1 LADRIE
7 AGLMT
12 MQEASALDLDAE
24 ISAQAEIEK
33 NETRDAVPLGAQAV
47 RVDSHLEGMPA
58 ERRRTFQKVVA
69 LAKRA
74 MKTSAE
80 GDNVAA
86 ARLAHKAWLLAPDIA
101 LTNHVLGLMLYNL
114 GRLSRALDFFETAW
128 KIDPKD
134 AEIYQKLGLVAWKL
148 DMLEAAEKFYRL
160 QYKLAP
166 TAVDAAINL
175 GGVLRDAGKFEEA
188 IEILRT
194 AIYAHQDNF
203 ELWNSMGTV
212 INDSGDPVQARTFYE
227 EALRLRPNYG
237 RAHNNM
243 ANIHELLGEPELAI
257 PHFDA
262 ALLDPADPMEEA
274 TMQHGRSMVL
284 LAAGRIEEGWAA
296 NESRLN
302 PNRAQATLF
311 TLKTPMWDGTHAE
324 QMRGKTL
331 LLVGE
336 QGLGDEILFMN
347 TVKDLLEAVGP
358 DGELRIACEYRLMP
372 LVQRSFPEAV
382 VGHHMSA
389 SVEGRDVRVV
399 PPMLEKG
406 ADFWTPMATPLRSF
420 RNRVEDFPA
429 ETGFLAPDA
438 EVQATF
444 RKQIDRF
451 GKGLKVGVLWK
462 SLNMNARRSR
472 FFSAFDAWETVLKT
486 PGVDFINLQ
495 YGKVE
500 DELALAKERFGVTL
514 HQPTDIDLKMDLDKV
529 AAYASACDL
538 VIGPMNATSNLAAAC
553 GGTVWFIHAR
563 SSTWTLLGSDRQ
575 HWYPQTRSFFG
586 SGFQD
591 WDNTMTRVAADLAK
605 LASKQG

>member
-1 LADRIE
+1 
-7 AGLMT
+7 
-12 MQEASALDLDAE
+12 MQDATVLDLDAE
-24 ISAQAEIEK
+24 ISAEAEIEK
-33 NETRDAVPLGAQAV
+33 NETRDAVLLGTQAV
-47 RVDSHLEGMPA
+47 RVDTHLDRLPPG
-58 ERRRTFQKVVA
+58 RRKTFQKVAA

-86 ARLAHKAWLLAPDIA
+86 ARLAHRAWLLAPDMA

-114 GRLSRALDFFETAW
+114 GRLSRALDFFEAAW

-148 DMLEAAEKFYRL
+148 DMLDAAEKFYRL
-160 QYKLAP
+160 QYRLAP

-194 AIYAHQDNF
+194 AIYAHQDNY

-212 INDSGDPVQARTFYE
+212 INDSGDPIQARTFYE
-227 EALRLRPNYG
+227 EALRLKPDYG

-243 ANIHELLGEPELAI
+243 ANIHELLGEPALAI

-262 ALLDPADPMEEA
+262 ALKDPADAMEEA
-274 TMQHGRSMVL
+274 TMRHGRSMVL

-311 TLKTPMWDGTHAE
+311 TMKAPMWDGTRPE
-324 QMRGKTL
+324 QLRGKTL

-336 QGLGDEILFMN
+336 QGLGDEVIFMN
-347 TVKDLLEAVGP
+347 IVKDLLDAVGSG
-358 DGELRIACEYRLMP
+358 GELRIACEYRLMP
-372 LVQRSFPEAV
+372 LVKRSFPQAV

-389 SVEGRDVRVV
+389 NVEGRDVRVV
-399 PPMLEKG
+399 PRLEDG

-420 RNRVEDFPA
+420 RNSLDAYPTDA
-429 ETGFLAPDA
+429 GFLVPDPA
-438 EVQATF
+438 LKSGF
-444 RKQIDRF
+444 RAQIDGF
-451 GKGLKVGVLWK
+451 GSGLKVGILWK

-472 FFSAFDAWETVLKT
+472 FFSAFDAWEGVLKT

-500 DELALAKERFGVTL
+500 DELALARERFGVTL
-514 HQPTDIDLKMDLDKV
+514 HQPTEIDLKMDLDKV
-529 AAYASACDL
+529 AAYASSCDL
-538 VIGPMNATSNLAAAC
+538 VLGPMNATSNLAAAC
-553 GGTVWFIHAR
+553 GGKVWFIHAR
-563 SSTWTLLGSDRQ
+563 SSTWTLLGTDRQ
-575 HWYPQTRSFFG
+575 YWYPQTRSFFG
-586 SGFQD
+586 SGFRD
-591 WDNTMTRVAADLAK
+591 WDNTMKRVAEELAA
-605 LASKQG
+605 LATSRG

>member
-1 LADRIE
+1 
-7 AGLMT
+7 
-12 MQEASALDLDAE
+12 MQEATALDLDAE
-24 ISAQAEIEK
+24 ISAEAEIEK
-33 NETRDAVPLGAQAV
+33 NETRDAVPLSAQAV
-47 RVDSHLEGMPA
+47 RVDAHIEKMPA
-58 ERRRTFQKVVA
+58 DRRRVFQKVAA

-74 MKTSAE
+74 MKTAAE

-86 ARLAHKAWLLAPDIA
+86 ARLAHKAYLLAPDMA

-128 KIDPKD
+128 KIDPND
-134 AEIYQKLGLVAWKL
+134 AEIYQKMGLVAWKL
-148 DMLEAAEKFYRL
+148 NMLDAAERFYRL
-160 QYKLAP
+160 QYQLAP

-194 AIYAHQDNF
+194 AIYAHQENY

-227 EALRLRPNYG
+227 EALRLKPTYG

-262 ALLDPADPMEEA
+262 ALKDPADAMEEA
-274 TMQHGRSMVL
+274 TIQHGRSMVM

-311 TLKTPMWDGTHAE
+311 TLKTPMWDGTDPE
-324 QMRGKTL
+324 QLRGKTL
-331 LLVGE
+331 LFVGE

-347 TVKDLLEAVGP
+347 TVKDLLGAVGP

-372 LVQRSFPEAV
+372 LVRRSFPTAV

-389 SVEGRDVRVV
+389 NVEGRDVRVV
-399 PPMLEKG
+399 PKLEEG
-406 ADFWTPMATPLRSF
+406 ADFWTPMATPLRAF
-420 RNRVEDFPA
+420 RNSLEAFPS
-429 ETGFLAPDA
+429 EEGFLTPDP
-438 EVQATF
+438 ETQAAF
-444 RKQIDRF
+444 RKQIDGF
-451 GKGLKVGVLWK
+451 GAGLKVGVLWK

-472 FFSAFDAWETVLKT
+472 FFSAFDAWEGVLKT

-495 YGKVE
+495 YGQVE

-514 HQPTDIDLKMDLDKV
+514 HQPSDIDLKMDLDKV

-553 GGTVWFIHAR
+553 GGKVWFIHAR

-575 HWYPQTRSFFG
+575 HWYPQTRSYFG

-591 WDNTMTRVAADLAK
+591 WENTMARVASDLADQ
-605 LASKQG
+605 ASRQA

>member
-1 LADRIE
+1 
-7 AGLMT
+7 MT
-12 MQEASALDLDAE
+12 MQDATALDLDAE
-24 ISAQAEIEK
+24 ISAEAETEK
-33 NETRDAVPLGAQAV
+33 NETRDAVPIGAQAI
-47 RVDSHLEGMPA
+47 RVDAHVDRIPA
-58 ERRRTFQKVVA
+58 DRRRVFQKVAA

-86 ARLAHKAWLLAPDIA
+86 ARLAHKAYLLAPDMA

-128 KIDPKD
+128 KIDPND

-148 DMLEAAEKFYRL
+148 NMLEAAEKFYRL

-175 GGVLRDAGKFEEA
+175 GGVLRDGGKFEEA

-194 AIYAHQDNF
+194 AIYAHQENY

-227 EALRLRPNYG
+227 EALRLKPDYG

-262 ALLDPADPMEEA
+262 ALKDPADPMEEA
-274 TMQHGRSMVL
+274 TMRHGRSMVL

-296 NESRLN
+296 NESRLD

-311 TLKTPMWDGTHAE
+311 TMKIPFWDGTDPE
-324 QMRGKTL
+324 QLRGKTL

-336 QGLGDEILFMN
+336 QGLGDEVIFMN
-347 TVKDLLEAVGP
+347 VVKDLLEAVGP
-358 DGELRIACEYRLMP
+358 EGELRIACEYRLMP
-372 LVQRSFPEAV
+372 LVKRSFPAAV

-389 SVEGRDVRVV
+389 NIEGRDVRVV
-399 PPMLEKG
+399 KELEDG
-406 ADFWTPMATPLRSF
+406 ADFWTPMATPLRGLRKSLESF
-420 RNRVEDFPA
+420 PDEA
-429 ETGFLAPDA
+429 GFLVADP
-438 EVQATF
+438 ELQAGF
-444 RKQIDRF
+444 RAQIAGF
-451 GKGLKVGVLWK
+451 GSGLKVGILWK

-472 FFSAFDAWETVLKT
+472 FFSAFDAWEGVLNT

-495 YGKVE
+495 YGKVD
-500 DELALAKERFGVTL
+500 DELALARERFGVTV

-538 VIGPMNATSNLAAAC
+538 VLGPMNATSNLAAAC
-553 GGTVWFIHAR
+553 GGKVWFIHAR
-563 SSTWTLLGSDRQ
+563 SSTWTLLGTDRQ

-591 WDNTMTRVAADLAK
+591 WDNTMARVASELAA
-605 LASKQG
+605 LAGRPG